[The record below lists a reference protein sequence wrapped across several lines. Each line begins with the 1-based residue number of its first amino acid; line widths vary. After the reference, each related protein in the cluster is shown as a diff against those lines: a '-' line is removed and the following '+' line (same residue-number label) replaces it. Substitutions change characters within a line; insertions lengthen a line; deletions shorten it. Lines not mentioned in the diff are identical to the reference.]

1 MKIIKNVN
9 LLLKCIIIS
18 IILIIP
24 FKSAFSQSLAT
35 NYFVDAQ
42 KGNDANNG
50 LSVEKP
56 FKTIS
61 KAKDAVR
68 FLDKSGSNNITVN
81 LRGGTYFQAQTLE
94 FKEKD
99 GGTADCKIIYKN
111 YKDEVPVISGGKLI
125 TGWKLFDK
133 AKNIYRAPSNSL
145 EFRQLYVNGI
155 RAIRAKNPNNTNSDK
170 DRYQVVRWDVN
181 KKIVTINKSEIA
193 NWKNLT
199 RVEFCTM
206 SHFTGNHLRI
216 ASYTTDS
223 SYAYLTFKTPEIN
236 VINGVEE
243 NFRTSGYPSG
253 LVGFWFEN
261 AYEFIDMEGEWYLNA
276 ADNYVYYK
284 PRSGEIMSSVDVIAP
299 KLETIVSVEGTSF
312 DAPVKNLQFYG
323 INFMHST
330 WLWPDNN
337 GCVEFQAFHPFS
349 NTQITSCNSFTA
361 PAGVYVAKADY
372 IRFERCI
379 FTHMGANGL
388 NLHYGTHNCSITGNV
403 VNDISGNGINEAR
416 HNVENVG
423 WEPAYIPSDSREI
436 CSNDTISNNYITN
449 CGADYIGS
457 VGIFCGMTK
466 NVVIIHNEVCNL
478 PYTGISVGWGWTSAS
493 GKHTV
498 MSGNKINYNFVH
510 DIMLIANDG
519 GGIYTLSTQTGSHCD
534 YNYILNSSGS
544 GQGRYHDEGTAG
556 YTFNNNVVENIGE
569 SWYRIN
575 QGTDITADNNY
586 TNSTEVFNT
595 GTNCPA
601 PNNTHY
607 YPKADWPEEAKEII
621 KNAGLEDSY
630 KNIRDKLKP
639 KQTSLKINNKGDK

>member
-170 DRYQVVRWDVN
+170 DRYQVVRWNVN

-193 NWKNLT
+193 NWKNMT

-243 NFRTSGYPSG
+243 NFRTSGYGYNG

-261 AYEFIDMEGEWYLNA
+261 AYEFIDMEGEWYLNT

-284 PRSGEIMSSVDVIAP
+284 PRSGESMSSVDVIAP
-299 KLETIVSVEGTSF
+299 YLETIVKIEGSSL
-312 DAPVKNLQFYG
+312 DMPVRHLQFHG
-323 INFMHST
+323 IDFSYAT
-330 WLWPDNN
+330 WLLPNSN

-349 NTQITSCNSFTA
+349 NTQDSITSCNYFTA

-372 IRFERCI
+372 IRFEQCT

-416 HNVENVG
+416 PNVENIG
-423 WEPAYIPSDSREI
+423 WAPAYFPSDSREI

-457 VGIFCGMTK
+457 VGIFCGFTK
-466 NVVIIHNEVCNL
+466 KVTIAHNEVCNL
-478 PYTGISVGWGWTSAS
+478 PYTGISVGWGWGGLKDT
-493 GKHTV
+493 TV
-498 MSGNKINYNFVH
+498 MSDNKINYNYIH
-510 DIMLIANDG
+510 DVMLIANDG
-519 GGIYTLSTQTGSHCD
+519 GGIYTLGDQPNSLCNN
-534 YNYILNSSGS
+534 NYCVSRSRGL
-544 GQGRYHDEGTAG
+544 YFDEGTG
-556 YTFNNNVVENIGE
+556 HYSISNNVVDADDEWITF
-569 SWYRIN
+569 W
-575 QGTDITADNNY
+575 TDRHHDDIAYHNF
-586 TNSTEVFNT
+586 TNTLKNMDV
-595 GTNCPA
+595 GTNCVIRNTVYVPDRNWPA
-601 PNNTHY
+601 
-607 YPKADWPEEAKEII
+607 EAKEII

-630 KNIRDKLKP
+630 KDIKDKLKP
-639 KQTSLKINNKGDK
+639 KNQRINLNTKSGE